1 MTIQEIATQLIQL
14 CEKGQFDQAYQT
26 LFADTAK
33 SIEVDGTI
41 ADGLAAILKKSEAF
55 KTDVIFAA
63 CEMGTPQ
70 FAGDYFSLAETF
82 HSIIRQTGEKK
93 QMSEI
98 AVYKVANGKIVEER
112 FFY

>member
-1 MTIQEIATQLIQL
+1 MTIQAIATQLITL
-14 CEKGQFDQAYQT
+14 CEKGLFDEAYHT
-26 LFADTAK
+26 LFADNAK
-33 SIEVDGTI
+33 SIEPDGTV
-41 ADGLAAILKKSEAF
+41 ADGLTAILQKSEAF

-70 FAGDYFSLAETF
+70 FAGNYFTIVETF
-82 HSIIRQTGEKK
+82 HSTIRQTGEKK

-98 AVYKVANGKIVEER
+98 AVYKVENGKIVEER